1 MLQCS
6 KELDRT
12 RVNEGAAG
20 RHAINYRT
28 GNTSMNAIKGFSL
41 PGFDFGAIFDIQR
54 KNIEAFTAASQT
66 FSQGLQTVAKRQSE
80 IARQQMEQF
89 QGLLTAT
96 APTAKV
102 EDNLVKQADLVKAAY
117 EKNVSNAR
125 ELQNILTKVTKPP
138 RRRRPGRD
146 QGRRPEAEGCRA
158 YRQGRLISARPRSRH
173 CRRGRAPEIAGKLIK
188 VPYSR
193 PLKGDVSPLWYI
205 LSRTT
210 VGAKSRHP
218 FVT

>member
-20 RHAINYRT
+20 QHAINYRT

-125 ELQNILTKVTKPP
+125 ELQNILTKVTT
-138 RRRRPGRD
+138 
-146 QGRRPEAEGCRA
+146 EA
-158 YRQGRLISARPRSRH
+158 S
-173 CRRGRAPEIAGKLIK
+173 
-188 VPYSR
+188 
-193 PLKGDVSPLWYI
+193 DI
-205 LSRTT
+205 LSRRVVAGLDEIKAVAQKPKAVERT
-210 VGAKSRHP
+210 VKVA
-218 FVT
+218 